1 MHFQVCAYRNNHDV
15 VLQEDLVSIWGG
27 GPIGT
32 LSNDLEETKN
42 KHFTLL
48 QPSYP
53 VLNHVNTCEHKA
65 QHCG

>member
-32 LSNDLEETKN
+32 LSNDLEETK
-42 KHFTLL
+42 TLHITATKL
-48 QPSYP
+48 PRP
-53 VLNHVNTCEHKA
+53 
-65 QHCG
+65 